1 MGYTLSLMAFAMWD
15 TIQKDVDDM
24 YGLRGA
30 VKISILSWISF
41 ILMCILIAH
50 KVHAYCKDEKY
61 LTVKDPK

>member
-41 ILMCILIAH
+41 
-50 KVHAYCKDEKY
+50 
-61 LTVKDPK
+61 